1 MKPAG
6 PHSTP
11 QGLFVTSGC
20 RGRGDRLTGHH
31 ANITLPTWGEGRGW
45 GSPAT
50 FGSLVSEWLVYLLGH
65 LPKDPCCWPSHK
77 LQGPLWERI
86 LLDFCF
92 LHDLLHFCLVKQSL
106 GLRLSL
112 PYPECA
118 ACRQGPGCGRGI
130 GPHPQPEWGT
140 APHPC
145 TRSLPVSPMQR
156 HSLRLTRGFP
166 TSHII
171 KIT

>member
-92 LHDLLHFCLVKQSL
+92 FTQFAPFFA
-106 GLRLSL
+106 RLSRAWGL
-112 PYPECA
+112 GFLFPILSVQPADRVLA
-118 ACRQGPGCGRGI
+118 AEEESGPTPNPSGG
-130 GPHPQPEWGT
+130 QPLIP
-140 APHPC
+140 ARVH
-145 TRSLPVSPMQR
+145 SP
-156 HSLRLTRGFP
+156 
-166 TSHII
+166 SHRFNDIR
-171 KIT
+171 